1 MRYFVWAYSVTICS
15 ITQSSCSYINRDKT
29 YYIEWDKYFTKMIK
43 QITKPKSISKIK
55 NNKKLSTVIA
65 HSESIKDLVQVCAD
79 DLSVVNTV
87 LKEELSVKKSKPSI
101 KNAVKKNTTVES
113 QVQLAVDQLE
123 IVNDAL
129 KDEVKER
136 EIIEKELEEVII
148 EKDNAIEA
156 SLHDLLTGLPNRALF
171 YDRLE
176 HGLEQAKRHGW
187 NLAVMFIDLD
197 NFKQINDKYGHD
209 IGDKVLLTVAKKLKE
224 NTRSDDSICRLGGD
238 EFLYLLLEIKDELEV
253 TRIIK
258 KLIKTIELPYDDSD
272 KKLIVK
278 LSIGVSLF
286 PKNGDSVDDLIKS
299 ADVAMYTAKQGKLG
313 YAFA

>member
-1 MRYFVWAYSVTICS
+1 
-15 ITQSSCSYINRDKT
+15 
-29 YYIEWDKYFTKMIK
+29 MIK
-43 QITKPKSISKIK
+43 PTTKPKLISKIK

-65 HSESIKDLVQVCAD
+65 HSESIKDKVQVCAD

-87 LKEELSVKKSKPSI
+87 LKEELSIKNSQPSI
-101 KNAVKKNTTVES
+101 KNAIKKNSAVENK
-113 QVQLAVDQLE
+113 VQSAVDELDV
-123 IVNDAL
+123 VNNAL

-136 EIIEKELEEVII
+136 EIIEKELEEVTI
-148 EKDNAIEA
+148 EKDIATEA

-187 NLAVMFIDLD
+187 NLAVMFLDLD

-238 EFLYLLLEIKDELEV
+238 EFLYLLMEIKNEREV
-253 TRIIK
+253 TKIIK
-258 KLIKTIELPYDDSD
+258 KLIKTIELPCVDID
-272 KKLIVK
+272 LNLVIK

-286 PKNGDSVDDLIKS
+286 PKNANDLEGLIKC
-299 ADVAMYTAKQGKLG
+299 ADVAMYAAKQGKLG

>member
-1 MRYFVWAYSVTICS
+1 MT
-15 ITQSSCSYINRDKT
+15 
-29 YYIEWDKYFTKMIK
+29 K
-43 QITKPKSISKIK
+43 QITKPKSIRKIK
-55 NNKKLSTVIA
+55 DNKNLSTVIA
-65 HSESIKDLVQVCAD
+65 HSESIKDKVQVCAD

-87 LKEELSVKKSKPSI
+87 LKEELSIKNPQPSI
-101 KNAVKKNTTVES
+101 KNAIKKNSKVENK
-113 QVQLAVDQLE
+113 VQSAVDELN
-123 IVNDAL
+123 IVNIAL

-136 EIIEKELEEVII
+136 EVIEKELEKVII
-148 EKDNAIEA
+148 EKDIATEA

-187 NLAVMFIDLD
+187 NLAVMFLDLD
-197 NFKQINDKYGHD
+197 KFKQINDKYGHD

-238 EFLYLLLEIKDELEV
+238 EFLYLLMEVKNEREV
-253 TRIIK
+253 TKVIKKIIK
-258 KLIKTIELPYDDSD
+258 AIEFPCDDID
-272 KKLIVK
+272 ENLVVK

-286 PKNGDSVDDLIKS
+286 PKNADNSEDLIKS
-299 ADVAMYTAKQGKLG
+299 ADVAMYAAKQGKLG

>member
-1 MRYFVWAYSVTICS
+1 MT
-15 ITQSSCSYINRDKT
+15 
-29 YYIEWDKYFTKMIK
+29 K
-43 QITKPKSISKIK
+43 QITKPKSIRKIK
-55 NNKKLSTVIA
+55 DNKNLSTVIA
-65 HSESIKDLVQVCAD
+65 HSESIKDKVQVCAD

-87 LKEELSVKKSKPSI
+87 LKEELSIKNPQPSI
-101 KNAVKKNTTVES
+101 KNAIKKNSKVENK
-113 QVQLAVDQLE
+113 VQSAVDELN
-123 IVNDAL
+123 IVNIAL

-136 EIIEKELEEVII
+136 EVIEKELEKVII
-148 EKDNAIEA
+148 EKDIATEA

-187 NLAVMFIDLD
+187 NLAVMFLDLD
-197 NFKQINDKYGHD
+197 KFKQINDKYGHD

-238 EFLYLLLEIKDELEV
+238 EFLYLLMEVKNEREV
-253 TRIIK
+253 TKVIKKIIK
-258 KLIKTIELPYDDSD
+258 AIELPCEDIDEN
-272 KKLIVK
+272 LVVK

-286 PKNGDSVDDLIKS
+286 PKNADNSEDLIKS
-299 ADVAMYTAKQGKLG
+299 ADVAMYAAKQGKLG